1 MSYAAQA
8 IAKMYGMEFAQQH
21 FNFDAHPHLRQTSTL
36 EQYALDFGTEL
47 SNFNKGAMSQL
58 QQNPDD
64 TDAQCYID
72 TAATNVE
79 ILVMVDFTAYYT
91 SSFDVASFIELA
103 KVMQLAL
110 MAQFESCSFI
120 NFLISLDGFLSNV
133 PAAVAGGFNMATQ
146 LGVGYGNGN
155 QDTSIFLAIDMYTT
169 GWADDRNWETIGKA
183 TLLLLSQ
190 LLKVSADGSIEVS
203 PTGA

>member
-1 MSYAAQA
+1 MSNAAHV
-8 IAKMYGMEFAQQH
+8 IANMYGMEFAQQH
-21 FNFDAHPHLRQTSTL
+21 FNFDSHPHLRQTSNL

-58 QQNPDD
+58 QQTPDD
-64 TDAQCYID
+64 TTAQCYTD

-79 ILVMVDFTAYYT
+79 IMVMVDFTAYYT

-133 PAAVAGGFNMATQ
+133 PAAVAGGFNMAT
-146 LGVGYGNGN
+146 
-155 QDTSIFLAIDMYTT
+155 
-169 GWADDRNWETIGKA
+169 
-183 TLLLLSQ
+183 
-190 LLKVSADGSIEVS
+190 
-203 PTGA
+203 